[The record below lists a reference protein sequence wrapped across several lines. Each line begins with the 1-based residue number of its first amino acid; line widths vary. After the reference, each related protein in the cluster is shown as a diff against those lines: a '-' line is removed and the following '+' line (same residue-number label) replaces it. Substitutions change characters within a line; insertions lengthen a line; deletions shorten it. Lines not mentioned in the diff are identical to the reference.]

1 MKRDIVIAG
10 VGGQGNI
17 FFSRILSQY
26 AMERG
31 FQVLGT
37 ETIGAA
43 QRGGSVVSHIRF
55 SDQTLYSPLIP
66 PGLADVALGMEPL
79 ELLRNMR
86 MLSTEGYWI
95 LNRRR
100 IPTVFTNLG
109 IDRYPA
115 DEEIER
121 ALQKAC
127 PRGFILSATE
137 EAVRLGDIQ
146 VTNVVLLGALAEVDG
161 FFQPDEVEVIL
172 RQVTPARL
180 LEKNVEAFAA
190 GRRIVGRG

>member
-31 FQVLGT
+31 FKVVGT

-43 QRGGSVVSHIRF
+43 QRGGSVVSHIRV
-55 SDQTLYSPLIP
+55 SDQALYSPLIT

-86 MLSTEGYWI
+86 MLSTGGYWI

-100 IPTVFTNLG
+100 VPTVFTNLG
-109 IDRYPA
+109 IDRYPT
-115 DEEIER
+115 DEEIEK
-121 ALQKAC
+121 ALRKAC
-127 PRGFILSATE
+127 PRGYILSATE

-180 LEKNVEAFAA
+180 LEKNVSAFAA
-190 GRRIVGRG
+190 GRRLVRQ

>member
-31 FQVLGT
+31 FKVVGT

-55 SDQTLYSPLIP
+55 SDQALYSPLIP

-86 MLSTEGYWI
+86 MLSTGGYWI

-100 IPTVFTNLG
+100 VPTVFTNLG
-109 IDRYPA
+109 IDRYPT
-115 DEEIER
+115 DEEIEK
-121 ALQKAC
+121 ALRKAC
-127 PRGFILSATE
+127 PRGYILSATE

-180 LEKNVEAFAA
+180 LEKNVSAFAA
-190 GRRIVGRG
+190 GRRLVRQ

>member
-1 MKRDIVIAG
+1 VKRDIVIAG

-121 ALQKAC
+121 ALKQAC